1 MKHSLYTL
9 LIIACTWS
17 IQSNAQTPYDSFAP
31 ETSRPMLGILEKSSA
46 DTVSSIESKNTTFTT
61 DDIRK
66 WMSVDPLADKYPNI
80 SPYAYCG
87 WNPVKYK
94 DPNGKWLETAWD
106 IANVAMDISSLK
118 SNISNDNV
126 GGAVV
131 DGIGLMLD
139 LGATIL
145 PAVPG
150 GAGTAIKASRVADKI
165 SDAASMSKQGQK
177 AKGIGNYIVPNGG
190 KAKPHGGI
198 KHNSAIDKYIDDLPK
213 EATNIRKNQA
223 QVEINGKKVGT
234 NRPDV
239 QYDMNGQH
247 INVEF
252 DTKPENGLQHQ
263 QTIQNND
270 PNTKV
275 ILKTVE

>member
-1 MKHSLYTL
+1 
-9 LIIACTWS
+9 
-17 IQSNAQTPYDSFAP
+17 
-31 ETSRPMLGILEKSSA
+31 
-46 DTVSSIESKNTTFTT
+46 
-61 DDIRK
+61 
-66 WMSVDPLADKYPNI
+66 
-80 SPYAYCG
+80 
-87 WNPVKYK
+87 
-94 DPNGKWLETAWD
+94 
-106 IANVAMDISSLK
+106 
-118 SNISNDNV
+118 
-126 GGAVV
+126 
-131 DGIGLMLD
+131 MLD

-150 GAGTAIKASRVADKI
+150 GAGSAIKAFRAADKI

-247 INVEF
+247 MNVEF
-252 DTKPENGLQHQ
+252 DTKPDNGLQHQ

>member
-247 INVEF
+247 MNVEF

-275 ILKTVE
+275 ILKIVE